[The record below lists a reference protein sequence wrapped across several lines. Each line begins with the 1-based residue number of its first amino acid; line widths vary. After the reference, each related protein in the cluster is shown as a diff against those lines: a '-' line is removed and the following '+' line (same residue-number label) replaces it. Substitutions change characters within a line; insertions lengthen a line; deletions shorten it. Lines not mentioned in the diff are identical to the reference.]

1 MGDRLHSVPADDG
14 AVWDDLRV
22 SANMM
27 HIDSSQFGEPPD
39 FVQVLTNT
47 ERGPSYSGLF
57 AYRFS
62 AAKGKKSLIQ
72 NGHFQAQL
80 PHSYLE
86 GTDIEPHVHLRLDPL
101 DGAASGQKLLLEF
114 EYSWVNL
121 FERRPESSTII
132 SINYQVTEDDLS
144 NDNILVSF
152 GTISKPDARISSML
166 TCRFSRI
173 HFNPGRDKDF
183 WTPQGLTND
192 TFIGNMIFMEFDFH
206 YQKDNLGSSRL
217 YTK

>member
-1 MGDRLHSVPADDG
+1 MSDRLHSVPADEG
-14 AVWDDLRV
+14 AAWDDLRV

-27 HIDSSQFGEPPD
+27 HIDSSQFGESPD
-39 FVQVLTNT
+39 FVQILTNT

-62 AAKGKKSLIQ
+62 VAEGKKSLIQ

-80 PHSYLE
+80 PHSYRE
-86 GTDIEPHVHLRLDPL
+86 GSDIEPHVHIRLDPL
-101 DGAASGQKLLLEF
+101 DGAAAGQNLLLEF

-132 SINYQVTEDDLS
+132 SINYRVSEEDLS

-152 GTISKPDARISSML
+152 GPISKPDARISSML

-173 HFNPGRDKDF
+173 HFNPDRDKDF
-183 WTPQGLTND
+183 WTPKGLTND
-192 TFIGNMIFMEFDFH
+192 TFVGNMIFMEFDFH
-206 YQKDNLGSSRL
+206 YQKDNLGSSSL